1 MPPRRTVRTVVGV
14 MHSHPDIHAELAR
27 QRQAEL
33 VALARSSRAHGA
45 PRPGRPVLRFAPVVG
60 ALRRLLPTTNK
71 ETCDAA
77 VRHFAS

>member
-1 MPPRRTVRTVVGV
+1 
-14 MHSHPDIHAELAR
+14 MHIHPHIHAELAR

-33 VALARSSRAHGA
+33 MALAKQSRTSRSAARVERT
-45 PRPGRPVLRFAPVVG
+45 PRLAVLAG
-60 ALRRLLPTTNK
+60 ALRRLTATTNK